1 MAKEKNIT
9 FSEFF
14 DGFKRSLKTSKSQE
28 SKLDTSKLSD
38 DIVGVQEKVANHTKS
53 MLSSMDSQMKA
64 LMQMSDSFNSQS
76 LVAAGSVDLSS
87 DLDNSDSIVDGIKSS
102 FGVFDKLY
110 DLVSDYFT
118 SKENTSDEMLKLSA
132 EANKLASDANDL
144 TKDKIRSD
152 LLAEKEREAEEAK
165 KDGDS
170 ISSMLK
176 SAVNDSGFFGK
187 IVGIFA
193 FLASVIVGFVAEV
206 FRKIKSLSIV
216 KKILGIFDPVIDFIK
231 GLKTLFTGG
240 AGSMLSKIKDL
251 KLFKTIKTIFKPVTA
266 IFSVVGKAFGFVVST
281 FSKAFDFIK
290 PVFGFIKELGDGG
303 GKISKFF
310 SSISKFFKVGLK
322 VGSTLAK
329 GIPVIGQV
337 IMVIEGL
344 VGGVIGAFKGFTE
357 TEGGIVEKIVG
368 GLKGLL
374 SGIVKGIVGSL
385 VNIVVDFIGFIGG
398 LFGFEDFKQSLYD
411 FDVNKYIDMFFD
423 FLFMPIDA
431 VVDFFSDFTENIKKV
446 GAFFTDLG
454 AGMMSGLRK
463 VGAFFG
469 SIGDGIMNGLS
480 QVSAFFGS
488 IGDGIIVG
496 LDSLSKFFGVMG
508 DGIMN
513 GLSQV
518 SAFFGSIGDGIIVGL
533 DSLSKFFGSMGEGII
548 VGLDSL
554 SKFFGSIGE
563 GIMNGLSQVSAFFGV
578 MGEGIMNGLSQ
589 VSAFFGVMGDGIMNG
604 LSQVSAF
611 FGVMGEGIM
620 NGLSQV
626 GAFFGVMGDGIMNA
640 LGAIGSFFSDIGE
653 SISISVETAVEMY
666 KQYVM
671 NVWSGFLNVF
681 GAVFDKVGEIFSVIG
696 ETFSNGVG
704 FLKELWQ
711 SYVDRVVGVFSF
723 VGDIFGKAGE
733 VFSSI
738 GDTFMDS
745 WDKLS
750 SGVTNFID
758 SLTSG
763 ISDIAAKAQEVIKE
777 GLRMI
782 IPDPSKNTEITQP
795 GYWALKAIPDS
806 IIDYA
811 YSETPVPKAPPEA
824 PNLEVSGKSQA
835 DARMLN
841 ESGAIGARRVVN
853 IVNNNGGNVS
863 NTSNNSQVKNIGS
876 AAAPVSSGS
885 LSWAPQ

>member
-38 DIVGVQEKVANHTKS
+38 DIIGVQEKVANHTKS

-165 KDGDS
+165 READRKEGS
-170 ISSMLK
+170 IAGMLK
-176 SAVNDSGFFGK
+176 SAVKDSGFFGK

-193 FLASVIVGFVAEV
+193 FLAGVIVGFVAEV

-329 GIPVIGQV
+329 GIPIIGQV

-344 VGGVIGAFKGFTE
+344 VFGIIGAFKGFTE
-357 TEGGIVEKIVG
+357 TEGSVVEKIVG

-463 VGAFFG
+463 VGAFF
-469 SIGDGIMNGLS
+469 
-480 QVSAFFGS
+480 
-488 IGDGIIVG
+488 
-496 LDSLSKFFGVMG
+496 
-508 DGIMN
+508 
-513 GLSQV
+513 
-518 SAFFGSIGDGIIVGL
+518 
-533 DSLSKFFGSMGEGII
+533 
-548 VGLDSL
+548 
-554 SKFFGSIGE
+554 
-563 GIMNGLSQVSAFFGV
+563 
-578 MGEGIMNGLSQ
+578 
-589 VSAFFGVMGDGIMNG
+589 
-604 LSQVSAF
+604 
-611 FGVMGEGIM
+611 
-620 NGLSQV
+620 
-626 GAFFGVMGDGIMNA
+626 
-640 LGAIGSFFSDIGE
+640 SDIGE

-681 GAVFDKVGEIFSVIG
+681 GAVFDKVGEMFSVIG

-711 SYVDRVVGVFSF
+711 SYVDRVTGVFSF
-723 VGDIFGKAGE
+723 IGDIFGKAGE

-763 ISDIAAKAQEVIKE
+763 ISDIATKAQEVIKE

-841 ESGAIGARRVVN
+841 ESGSWGVGSVVN

>member
-38 DIVGVQEKVANHTKS
+38 DIIGVQEKVANHTKS

-165 KDGDS
+165 READRKEGS
-170 ISSMLK
+170 IAGMLK
-176 SAVNDSGFFGK
+176 SAVKDSGFFGK

-193 FLASVIVGFVAEV
+193 FLAGVIVGFVAEV

-310 SSISKFFKVGLK
+310 SSISKFFKEGLK
-322 VGSTLAK
+322 VGSTLAQ
-329 GIPVIGQV
+329 GIPIIGQV

-344 VGGVIGAFKGFTE
+344 VFGIIGAFKGFTE
-357 TEGGIVEKIVG
+357 TEGSVVEKIVG

-463 VGAFFG
+463 VGAFF
-469 SIGDGIMNGLS
+469 
-480 QVSAFFGS
+480 
-488 IGDGIIVG
+488 
-496 LDSLSKFFGVMG
+496 
-508 DGIMN
+508 
-513 GLSQV
+513 
-518 SAFFGSIGDGIIVGL
+518 
-533 DSLSKFFGSMGEGII
+533 
-548 VGLDSL
+548 
-554 SKFFGSIGE
+554 
-563 GIMNGLSQVSAFFGV
+563 
-578 MGEGIMNGLSQ
+578 
-589 VSAFFGVMGDGIMNG
+589 
-604 LSQVSAF
+604 
-611 FGVMGEGIM
+611 
-620 NGLSQV
+620 
-626 GAFFGVMGDGIMNA
+626 
-640 LGAIGSFFSDIGE
+640 SDIGE

-681 GAVFDKVGEIFSVIG
+681 GAVFDKVGEMFSVIG

-711 SYVDRVVGVFSF
+711 SYVDRVTGVFSF
-723 VGDIFGKAGE
+723 IGDIFGKAGE

-763 ISDIAAKAQEVIKE
+763 ISDIATKAQEVIKE

-841 ESGAIGARRVVN
+841 ESGSWGVGSVVN

>member
-469 SIGDGIMNGLS
+469 SIGDGI
-480 QVSAFFGS
+480 
-488 IGDGIIVG
+488 
-496 LDSLSKFFGVMG
+496 
-508 DGIMN
+508 
-513 GLSQV
+513 
-518 SAFFGSIGDGIIVGL
+518 IVGL

-563 GIMNGLSQVSAFFGV
+563 
-578 MGEGIMNGLSQ
+578 
-589 VSAFFGVMGDGIMNG
+589 GIMNG

>member
-496 LDSLSKFFGVMG
+496 LDSLSKFFG
-508 DGIMN
+508 
-513 GLSQV
+513 
-518 SAFFGSIGDGIIVGL
+518 
-533 DSLSKFFGSMGEGII
+533 SMGEGII